1 MNAPSLR
8 LRRDDGWTFIEA
20 TISIVLMAIMVL
32 GLTIVLLA
40 FREQLDR
47 SWAVR
52 VMDQY
57 GNDVI
62 EQLTHEL
69 RNATDVVVRSGNG
82 NTSRI
87 DITYLDPIRHD
98 LFRTAKWRA
107 DLRNVRIYKGDTGN
121 EEVDP
126 AFPPLDMG
134 RGETYEILQF
144 TLTQYGVETPNQW
157 ERQDRVRRK
166 EAFLNA
172 AYDIRFKLRYN
183 RRAIDV
189 GDHDWTVERE
199 YYNRVY
205 MRNKNLVVKKGI
217 TE

>member
-1 MNAPSLR
+1 MNAPCIK

-20 TISIVLMAIMVL
+20 TISIVIMAIMVL

-69 RNATDVVVRSGNG
+69 RNATDVEVRGSVG
-82 NTSRI
+82 NTKAI
-87 DITYLDPIRHD
+87 DIEYLDPIRHD
-98 LFRTAKWRA
+98 LFRTSRWRA
-107 DLRNVRIYKGDTGN
+107 DLRNVRITRGN
-121 EEVDP
+121 NDLVDP
-126 AFPPLDMG
+126 TFPPSRLG
-134 RGETYEILQF
+134 AGESYEIVQF
-144 TLTQYGVETPNQW
+144 TLAPYAEDSPNQW
-157 ERQDRVRRK
+157 ERQDRNRRK
-166 EAFLNA
+166 QSFLDA

-183 RRAIDV
+183 RNSTEIGGRN
-189 GDHDWTVERE
+189 WTVEKE
-199 YYNRVY
+199 YFNRVY
-205 MRNKNLVVKKGI
+205 VRNMNLIVKKGI
-217 TE
+217 TD

>member
-1 MNAPSLR
+1 MNALSVR
-8 LRRDDGWTFIEA
+8 LRRDGGWTFIEA
-20 TISIVLMAIMVL
+20 TISIVIMAIMVL

-69 RNATDVVVRSGNG
+69 RNATDVTVRSSNG

-87 DITYLDPIRHD
+87 DITYLDPIRHN

-121 EEVDP
+121 EPVDP
-126 AFPPLDMG
+126 AFPPTDLG
-134 RGETYEILQF
+134 RGETYEIVQF
-144 TLTQYGVETPNQW
+144 TLSQYGVGSPDQW
-157 ERQDRVRRK
+157 ERQDRIRRPK
-166 EAFLNA
+166 TFLEA
-172 AYDIRFKLRYN
+172 AYDIRFTLRYN
-183 RRAIDV
+183 RAAIEV
-189 GDHDWTVERE
+189 GDHNWTVERE

>member
-1 MNAPSLR
+1 MNALSLKY
-8 LRRDDGWTFIEA
+8 RRDDGWTFIEA
-20 TISIVLMAIMVL
+20 TISIVIMAIMVL

-69 RNATDVVVRSGNG
+69 RNATDVTVRGAAG

-87 DITYLDPIRHD
+87 DVTYLDPVRHN
-98 LFRTAKWRA
+98 LFLQSHWRA
-107 DLRNVRIYKGDTGN
+107 DLRNIRITHGN
-121 EEVDP
+121 NELIDP
-126 AFPPLDMG
+126 SFPPQQLG
-134 RGETYEILQF
+134 RGESYEITQF
-144 TLTQYGVETPNQW
+144 TLVQYAADSPNQW
-157 ERQDRVRRK
+157 ERQDRTRRK
-166 EAFLNA
+166 QSFLEA

-183 RRAIDV
+183 RNAIDV
-189 GDHDWTVERE
+189 GERDWKVEKE
-199 YYNRVY
+199 YFNRVY
-205 MRNKNLVVKKGI
+205 IRNKNLIVKKGI
-217 TE
+217 TD